1 MAILIDFVREAGW
14 PIFPTLA
21 FGVAALVGSIK
32 LIEKPTEQLAQ
43 LVRNLSVLTLL
54 MGLFGTIV
62 GLQTTVRAVESVE
75 PAMRWIFVIGL
86 RETLNN
92 LDAALLV
99 LLPTVI
105 CYTAG
110 TFKLKQLAP

>member
-1 MAILIDFVREAGW
+1 
-14 PIFPTLA
+14 
-21 FGVAALVGSIK
+21 
-32 LIEKPTEQLAQ
+32 
-43 LVRNLSVLTLL
+43 
-54 MGLFGTIV
+54 
-62 GLQTTVRAVESVE
+62 
-75 PAMRWIFVIGL
+75 MRWIFVIGL